1 MADNNYQNDNQ
12 NDNQNQQYYQ
22 GPVQNMNYA
31 PEPPKEEKAS
41 VGLAILSFF
50 IPLAG
55 LIIFITDK
63 SKKPK
68 TAKVCGICALVS
80 FIISVAFSVIMTVSG
95 GLFASSILDD
105 GDSSYSQGE
114 DAGTVQA
121 EGEDSAANDT
131 LGDYKCTVKGAEL
144 CKDYEGKDAVLV
156 TFEFTNNSSDA
167 ASFDIALD
175 AKAFQDGIGLE
186 SAYLADEET
195 DGLVDVEI
203 KPGVTK
209 EVKKAYILRDT
220 TTAVEMEIAEWL
232 SFDDSKIVTT
242 IEIAK

>member
-1 MADNNYQNDNQ
+1 MADNNYQ

-31 PEPPKEEKAS
+31 PEPSKEEKAS
-41 VGLAILSFF
+41 VGLAILSFL

-80 FIISVAFSVIMTVSG
+80 FVISVAFSVIMTVSG
-95 GLFASSILDD
+95 GLLASSVLED
-105 GDSSYSQGE
+105 GDSSYSQGD
-114 DAGTVQA
+114 DAGTFQA

-186 SAYLADEET
+186 SAYLADDET

-220 TTAVEMEIAEWL
+220 TTAVEMEIAQWL